1 MFVLHLIT
9 LHIGHKKHQSSSHI
23 MREDAHKI
31 WGHDFISKWAFG
43 AITVLLAKA
52 SKIFADFSSKFFI
65 GAQFEKFVE
74 FSEV

>member
-52 SKIFADFSSKFFI
+52 SKFFA
-65 GAQFEKFVE
+65 E
-74 FSEV
+74 

>member
-43 AITVLLAKA
+43 AIKLLAKA
-52 SKIFADFSSKFFI
+52 SKIFAEYHPSAIKCIAKVKLPLD
-65 GAQFEKFVE
+65 ET
-74 FSEV
+74 